1 MTQTRKAQ
9 IPKAELLGALSGLHT
24 LLRDLVSG
32 LPAAAANRCLD
43 PRLGSP
49 GWQLARAVYRE
60 TYWLREVVAGD
71 SDLTDRV
78 RHLFPADSGARD
90 EGDLVAICARLPP
103 PDHLVN
109 WAAEIQEEHLRRLAT
124 PGALPPHPLLADDRL
139 SWFLLQ
145 EAALA
150 YERILALKRLDAIH
164 RDFSDY
170 RVTRPLVAR
179 GPDLDLASVTQGHY
193 RIGSRGDPFAY
204 DNELPPQ
211 AVELAS
217 FRIARRPVS
226 NAEMLA
232 FVEAGGYAH
241 WALWDEPGRQWLDRV
256 EPRPKAPLGWRRD
269 QAGQW
274 YEIHLNGPSDL
285 PPDQPAGGLNRH
297 EARAFAAW
305 VAGLGGDHAGA
316 VIQHEYQWELA
327 ARSGLLEGT
336 GRVWEWSANPFHPYP
351 DFTPFPDGETSQ
363 AAFEHGEG
371 VLRGACLHTQRC
383 LRRASFR
390 LHRHP
395 EDRTGFSGVRLV
407 YPPAKT

>member
-1 MTQTRKAQ
+1 MTNPE
-9 IPKAELLGALSGLHT
+9 ILGALSRVHAM
-24 LLRDLVSG
+24 LRDLVAG
-32 LPAAAANRCLD
+32 LAPAVANRPLD
-43 PRLGSP
+43 PRLGCP

-60 TYWLREVVAGD
+60 TYWLREVIAGD
-71 SDLTDRV
+71 SDLTSRV
-78 RHLFPADSGARD
+78 RHLFPDTSDAASG
-90 EGDLVAICARLPP
+90 EGLAATCAQLPP
-103 PDHLVN
+103 PDHLVS

-124 PGALPPHPLLADDRL
+124 PGALPAHTVLADDRL
-139 SWFLLQ
+139 AWFLLQ
-145 EAALA
+145 ETALA
-150 YERILALKRLDAIH
+150 YERLLALKRLDAIL
-164 RDFSDY
+164 RDPGGY
-170 RVTRPLVAR
+170 RVAHPLVAR
-179 GPDLDLASVTQGHY
+179 TPGLDLVAVTQGHY

-217 FRIARRPVS
+217 FRIARQPVS

-241 WALWDEPGRQWLDRV
+241 SALWDEPGRQWLERV
-256 EPRPKAPLGWRRD
+256 EPRPEAPLGWRRD
-269 QAGQW
+269 PAGQW
-274 YEIHLNGPSDL
+274 YEINLNGPSDL

-327 ARSGLLEGT
+327 ARSGVLEGT
-336 GRVWEWSANPFHPYP
+336 GGVWEWSANPFHPYP
-351 DFTPFPDGETSQ
+351 GFTPFPDAATSQ
-363 AAFEHGEG
+363 AAFEQGEG

-390 LHRHP
+390 NHRHP
-395 EDRTGFSGVRLV
+395 DDRTGFSGVRLV
-407 YPPAKT
+407 YPPTR